1 MENFSRIVALLTKL
15 TQKSVK
21 FQWLEECEKSFL
33 ELKERLIMAPIL
45 IVPLGSSG
53 FTMYCDASKIG
64 LGCVLM

>member
-1 MENFSRIVALLTKL
+1 L

-33 ELKERLIMAPIL
+33 ELKERLIMTPIL

-53 FTMYCDASKIG
+53 FTIYCDASKIG